1 MSALERAHQTAHVRV
16 SVKGENVQRATKML
30 STAISARNQLREI
43 QRLRPLK
50 IHLEQRAVENADE
63 DDDGYRQVD
72 PDDMDAIKAELANLD
87 EDDDNDG
94 DEQLNA

>member
-1 MSALERAHQTAHVRV
+1 MTAP
-16 SVKGENVQRATKML
+16 
-30 STAISARNQLREI
+30 TAISARNQLREI

-50 IHLEQRAVENADE
+50 IHLEQRAAENADE

-72 PDDMDAIKAELANLD
+72 PDDVDAIKAELANLD